1 MSIEVKIK
9 KTTGEVTNIDAKEKE
24 TEKRSFTFKKDCDNQ
39 KELEE
44 FERAVKNS
52 ESDF

>member
-24 TEKRSFTFKKDCDNQ
+24 TGKRTFTFKKDCDNQ

-44 FERAVKNS
+44 FERTVKKAK
-52 ESDF
+52 